1 MLLAFLTGPHC
12 LVTLQKKWQCNLT
25 TAMACWMPVVPRLFF
40 VRKRILV
47 EQQILV
53 PFLSIYYFTAH
64 LICFLKQIWF
74 MWLLSKAKSCQVT
87 SFCFN
92 KALILWVEIHI
103 WKDNILL
110 QLNCVMLW
118 SALCWSEMWCWGPTF
133 LSEFLLW
140 FQFTD
145 LEKALKAGD
154 SLSDWLVWY
163 KYSVFDINI
172 LYNFIPNVLPM
183 FLPRWWLDINDRSNS
198 MWDQELTCKE
208 RGS

>member
-1 MLLAFLTGPHC
+1 
-12 LVTLQKKWQCNLT
+12 
-25 TAMACWMPVVPRLFF
+25 MACWMPVVPRLFF

-154 SLSDWLVWY
+154 SLLDWLVWY
-163 KYSVFDINI
+163 KYSVFNINI